1 MDALENAARVARETR
16 FATSSGMGSVTKV
29 KTAHSSMSRVPKHI
43 QLLQRRRVGVR
54 RAVHHQ
60 KIENPKGRW
69 QRSLAHTSNREIAGG
84 GTSAFTNMR
93 KLLPPQMNPKGPIA
107 LHQRKR
113 PVQKLHPALLKGML
127 VLLRERDSQ
136 RLQRP

>member
-1 MDALENAARVARETR
+1 MEKVTGEIKGVDALENAARVARETR

-69 QRSLAHTSNREIAGG
+69 QRSLAHTSNRERRGDKCFYKHEKVAAP
-84 GTSAFTNMR
+84 TNESKRTNSPAPKKKASAKAAPCIT
-93 KLLPPQMNPKGPIA
+93 
-107 LHQRKR
+107 
-113 PVQKLHPALLKGML
+113 
-127 VLLRERDSQ
+127 
-136 RLQRP
+136 